1 MTRLPSLSAE
11 PLEVVQDGHVIGH
24 LVLGKSAID
33 FEEHEPHERPT
44 ARPPSSLRGA
54 FGRFSRTPRAHAHA
68 IREQVGRYLG
78 AGLPPLPPGTLRAM
92 ASHAFSM
99 APSSKA
105 TTVRMDLPPGT
116 RQA

>member
-1 MTRLPSLSAE
+1 VTRLPSLSAE
-11 PLEVVQDGHVIGH
+11 PLEVMQDGHVIGH
-24 LVLGKSAID
+24 LVLGSGSLD
-33 FEEHEPHERPT
+33 FEQHEAHERPT
-44 ARPPSSLRGA
+44 ARPPSNLRSA
-54 FGRFSRTPRAHAHA
+54 FSRAHTAPHAHEVHKQA
-68 IREQVGRYLG
+68 VRY
-78 AGLPPLPPGTLRAM
+78 AAMGLPPLPPGTLRAM